1 MGRKWVSRLLGISR
15 TRKRALALVLDVFLC
30 IATVILAYYL
40 RLGEWTWPVG
50 VQWASILAAPL
61 IAIPIFIRSGFYRAI
76 FRYTGWSALSAVAF
90 AAAIYGVIY
99 SAIFTF
105 VSFATVPRTVGL
117 IQPILLFLAVGSSRA
132 FVRFWLGGGY
142 QSIMG
147 EETRKRVLIYGA
159 GTAGRQLAAALSG
172 SVEIKVIGF
181 VDDNPALVNSILAGH
196 KIHAADDLPALFAQL
211 RVDDVLLA
219 LPTISRKRR
228 NEIVEMIRGTN
239 VGVRTL
245 PGLND
250 LAQGRVTVNDLREL
264 DIEDL
269 LGRDPVAPDAAL
281 LAKNIAEKTVLVTGA
296 GGSIGSELCR
306 QILKLK
312 PSVLLLVDMNEY
324 NLYAIHGELE
334 HQRQQ
339 EGGDAIRILPLLASV
354 LDAGRMESIMSAW
367 TPDTVYH
374 AAAYKHVPL
383 VEHNPAEG
391 IRNNLFGTLTTARAR
406 RQGGRMRFRANQH
419 RQSRAPD
426 QRDGR
431 KQAARRNGAAG
442 AGRQ

>member
-15 TRKRALALVLDVFLC
+15 TSKRALALVLDAFLC

-50 VQWASILAAPL
+50 VQWVSILAAPL

-105 VSFATVPRTVGL
+105 FSFATVPRTVGL

-181 VDDNPALVNSILAGH
+181 VDDNPALG
-196 KIHAADDLPALFAQL
+196 
-211 RVDDVLLA
+211 
-219 LPTISRKRR
+219 
-228 NEIVEMIRGTN
+228 
-239 VGVRTL
+239 RTAYWL
-245 PGLND
+245 
-250 LAQGRVTVNDLREL
+250 
-264 DIEDL
+264 
-269 LGRDPVAPDAAL
+269 
-281 LAKNIAEKTVLVTGA
+281 
-296 GGSIGSELCR
+296 
-306 QILKLK
+306 
-312 PSVLLLVDMNEY
+312 
-324 NLYAIHGELE
+324 
-334 HQRQQ
+334 
-339 EGGDAIRILPLLASV
+339 AIRFTPPMICPLCSRSFASMMCCSHC
-354 LDAGRMESIMSAW
+354 RPS
-367 TPDTVYH
+367 
-374 AAAYKHVPL
+374 
-383 VEHNPAEG
+383 
-391 IRNNLFGTLTTARAR
+391 
-406 RQGGRMRFRANQH
+406 RANAAT
-419 RQSRAPD
+419 RLSR
-426 QRDGR
+426 
-431 KQAARRNGAAG
+431 
-442 AGRQ
+442 